1 MGWGELIGLITKAFV
16 IAAIGA
22 GAFREL
28 FVRHLQQPNSDQKHS
43 FGSLPELL

>member
-22 GAFREL
+22 GAFWLAHYALRWL
-28 FVRHLQQPNSDQKHS
+28 
-43 FGSLPELL
+43 